1 MICPCSVYGGLY
13 PTHVSIKAVLIS
25 ALSHT
30 YQTGR
35 SLLMLLGGRGL
46 VGGCLTWDI
55 HAVFVAPCKDIEST
69 TVLFSDRSSPVFM
82 PYIGIAIPR
91 EACDAEMGKCGSRNA
106 CPGLGPGCLGQV
118 AKQGVWN

>member
-35 SLLMLLGGRGL
+35 SISMLLGGRGL
-46 VGGCLTWDI
+46 PDVGHTCC
-55 HAVFVAPCKDIEST
+55 FR
-69 TVLFSDRSSPVFM
+69 RSM
-82 PYIGIAIPR
+82 
-91 EACDAEMGKCGSRNA
+91 
-106 CPGLGPGCLGQV
+106 
-118 AKQGVWN
+118 QGH